1 MKSAVCEDMRLH
13 LKRNLLKRYIY
24 MVLSDKEKR
33 KAARVGCLFM
43 IISAVIM
50 LLAGYGAVQLVANH
64 IIPSL

>member
-1 MKSAVCEDMRLH
+1 
-13 LKRNLLKRYIY
+13 

-43 IISAVIM
+43 IIAAVIM